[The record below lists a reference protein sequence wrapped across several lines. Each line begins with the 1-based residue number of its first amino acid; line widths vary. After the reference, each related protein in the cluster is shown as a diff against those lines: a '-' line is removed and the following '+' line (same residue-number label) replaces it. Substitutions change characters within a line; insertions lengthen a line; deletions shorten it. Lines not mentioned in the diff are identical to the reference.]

1 MSDFARLE
9 DKLAKLRQRER
20 IAGEGRRLRGATA
33 EALLAAVVSEVDET
47 ILPRNL
53 SFAVENGATVRL
65 SVANRRLQALVA
77 PAPKLDGLDAD
88 KLVGHP
94 LADAEDP
101 AIAEVKKVL
110 LAAFADAAPVS
121 IQSARP
127 EGGGFPSDVGVPS
140 NILARA
146 WGLAEVSGEDISPED
161 ILSRF
166 LAGIGDDAVAWLRIQ
181 GEDVT
186 DQGGDASVLEQLG
199 DHAAVFLDGYFG
211 KFEGLYTEESFGLA
225 TLVAPV
231 GPGGHGVLFVEIG
244 ELSAFIAI
252 KGDRAPELAALWQK
266 VTGA

>member
-33 EALLAAVVSEVDET
+33 EALLAAVVTEIDET

-53 SFAVENGATVRL
+53 SFSVENGATVRL
-65 SVANRRLQALVA
+65 SVANRRLQALAA
-77 PAPKLDGLDAD
+77 PAPDVNGVDAG

-101 AIAEVKKVL
+101 ALGELKKVL
-110 LAAFADAAPVS
+110 LAAFAEAASVS

-140 NILARA
+140 NILSRA
-146 WGLAEVSGEDISPED
+146 WGLSETVGEEISPED
-161 ILSRF
+161 LLSRF
-166 LAGIGDDAVAWLRIQ
+166 LAGIGDDAIAWLRIQ

-186 DQGGDASVLEQLG
+186 DQGGDAAILEQLG

-211 KFEGLYTEESFGLA
+211 KFEGLYTEESFALA

-231 GPGGHGVLFVEIG
+231 GPEGHGVLFIEIG

-252 KGDRAPELAALWQK
+252 NGERAPELATVWQK
-266 VTGA
+266 MTGA